1 MTTGATPL
9 QVRKKSG
16 KFRGPIN
23 LCCNGADATIITDG
37 LLTML
42 LQAIIF
48 TTGGAIL
55 ALELLASRI
64 MTPYFGVSL
73 YIWSGILSITLVSL
87 ALGYWWG
94 GRLAAGRKGNAL
106 SAEKLAYLFALMPP
120 VAAIA
125 IVVACLAYPYLF
137 YQLARMDLIA
147 GAFIACVALL
157 FVPLFATSAMNPLLV
172 ALLLKHSAA
181 KGTPADAGA
190 GSVFFVSTIG
200 SVAGVIV
207 TAFGL
212 IPYLSNFVSTLLVAV
227 VLAALPLTMIYR
239 SPVRFAERKRLI
251 TTTVI
256 ALLASLGLLAG
267 SDFYTG
273 RMWPVAYNNTTWAL
287 EKVYRSMFGTIKV
300 IKSGPR
306 DGEAFNLM
314 YFQDGLVQNMVGARN
329 QSMSLYTYA
338 LEALAQSYKPGL
350 KKVLVLGNGAGMVPM
365 RLAGHGIDVTAVE
378 IDPAALRAA
387 QELFGYDTAKVKTV
401 QADAR
406 TFLRSCD
413 GSYDVVV
420 VDLFHGD
427 GVPDYLITRDI
438 FRDLKSCLAAGGIA
452 VFNTFADLDHRRP
465 YAHFLTTLRTELPYI
480 VLYRPDYGLAS
491 HVNSFVVASA
501 QPLPAAAG
509 ADLSHVPARHF
520 DVLGSMLRAPHPLDQ
535 QLLRDGRVITD
546 ANNPVAADMAAS
558 QLVNRRYVIEALPAA
573 FFVN

>member
-1 MTTGATPL
+1 M
-9 QVRKKSG
+9 
-16 KFRGPIN
+16 
-23 LCCNGADATIITDG
+23 
-37 LLTML
+37 

-94 GRLAAGRKGNAL
+94 GRLAAGRRDRPP
-106 SAEKLAYLFALMPP
+106 SAETLASLFALMPA

-125 IVVACLAYPYLF
+125 IVAACLAYPYLF
-137 YQLARMDLIA
+137 LQLARMDLVA
-147 GAFIACVALL
+147 GAFIACMALL
-157 FVPLFATSAMNPLLV
+157 FVPLIATSAMNPLLV
-172 ALLLKHSAA
+172 ALLLRQSAA
-181 KGTPADAGA
+181 KGAAADAGA
-190 GSVFFVSTIG
+190 GAVFFVSTIG

-207 TAFGL
+207 TAFGM

-227 VLAALPLTMIYR
+227 VLAALPLAMLAR
-239 SPVRFAERKRLI
+239 SPVRLAARRRLAV
-251 TTTVI
+251 TTVV
-256 ALLASLGLLAG
+256 ALCASLGLLAAA
-267 SDFYTG
+267 DLYTA
-273 RMWPVAYNNTTWAL
+273 RMWPAAYNNTTWTPEAT
-287 EKVYRSMFGTIKV
+287 YRSMFGTIK
-300 IKSGPR
+300 ILRSGPR
-306 DGEAFNLM
+306 DGEAFSRM

-338 LEALAQSYKPGL
+338 LEALTRSYRPGA
-350 KKVLVLGNGAGMVPM
+350 KTALVLGNGAGMVPM
-365 RLAGHGIDVTAVE
+365 RLAELGVAVTAVE

-387 QELFGYDTAKVKTV
+387 RELFGYDPGRVKTV

-406 TFLRSCD
+406 TFLRGCS
-413 GSYDVVV
+413 GGYDVIV

-438 FRDLKSCLAAGGIA
+438 FRDLRRCLAADGVA
-452 VFNTFADLDHRRP
+452 VFNTFADLDQPRP
-465 YAHFLTTLRTELPYI
+465 YAHFLTTLRSELPFV
-480 VLYRPDYGLAS
+480 VLYRPDYGLAM
-491 HVNSFVVASA
+491 HINSFVVAAA

-509 ADLSHVPARHF
+509 ADITHVPARHAG
-520 DVLGSMLRAPHPLDQ
+520 VLGAMLRQPRPLDQ
-535 QLLRDGRVITD
+535 QLLKDGRIITE

-558 QLVNRRYVIEALPAA
+558 QLINRRYVVEALPAA

>member
-1 MTTGATPL
+1 M
-9 QVRKKSG
+9 
-16 KFRGPIN
+16 
-23 LCCNGADATIITDG
+23 
-37 LLTML
+37 M

-94 GRLAAGRKGNAL
+94 GRLAAGHRGNAL
-106 SAEKLAYLFALMPP
+106 TAEKLAYLFALMPAA
-120 VAAIA
+120 AAIA

-137 YQLARMDLIA
+137 YQLARLDLVA

-172 ALLLKHSAA
+172 ALLLRRSAA
-181 KGTPADAGA
+181 KGAPADAGA
-190 GSVFFVSTIG
+190 GGVFFVSTIG

-227 VLAALPLTMIYR
+227 VLAALPLAMIYR
-239 SPVRFAERKRLI
+239 SPVKIAERKTLA
-251 TTTVI
+251 TTTAI
-256 ALLASLGLLAG
+256 ALVASLGLLAG
-267 SDFYTG
+267 ADFYTG
-273 RMWPVAYNNTTWAL
+273 RMWPASYGNTTWAP
-287 EKVYRSMFGTIKV
+287 EAVYRSMFGTIK
-300 IKSGPR
+300 ILKSGPR
-306 DGEAFNLM
+306 DGEDFNRM
-314 YFQDGLVQNMVGARN
+314 YFQDGLVQNVVGARN

-338 LEALAQSYKPGL
+338 LEALAQSYRPGF
-350 KKVLVLGNGAGMVPM
+350 KTALVLGNGAGMVPM
-365 RLAGHGIDVTAVE
+365 RLAGLGVAVTAVD
-378 IDPAALRAA
+378 IDPAALSAA
-387 QELFGYDTAKVKTV
+387 RDLFGFDPAKVKTV

-406 TFLRSCD
+406 TFLRGCD
-413 GSYDVVV
+413 GGYDVVV

-438 FRDLKSCLAAGGIA
+438 FRDLKRCLAAGGVA
-452 VFNTFADLDHRRP
+452 VFNTFADLDQPRP

-480 VLYRPDYGLAS
+480 VIYRPDYGLAT
-491 HVNSFVVASA
+491 HLNSFVVAA
-501 QPLPAAAG
+501 VQPLPVPAG
-509 ADLSHVPARHF
+509 ADISHVPARHF
-520 DVLGSMLRAPHPLDQ
+520 DVLMAMLREPRPLDQ

-546 ANNPVAADMAAS
+546 ANNPVAADMASS
-558 QLVNRRYVIEALPAA
+558 QLINRRYVVEALPAA